1 MKLNDVKSSATVIY
15 ALTLFTL
22 LILNVFFGIRPIASY
37 IHFLERS
44 HLFFL
49 IPLSLLLPIGLFLF
63 DKLRYKNL
71 MERKANQFNS
81 AFKVVQDLLKDS
93 NAKTQLLINDMKDAN
108 INENL
113 LKQADEILKKSNFLV
128 NFLPNLEP

>member
-22 LILNVFFGIRPIASY
+22 LILNVFFGIRPIANY

-71 MERKANQFNS
+71 MEKKAEQFNS
-81 AFKVVQDLLKDS
+81 TFKVVQDILNDS
-93 NAKTQLLINDMKDAN
+93 NAKTQLLINDLKEAN
-108 INENL
+108 VDDKL
-113 LKQADEILKKSNFLV
+113 LNQANEILKKSNFLL
-128 NFLPNLEP
+128 NFLPNLGT